1 MTNIQ
6 QLKNK
11 ININYEN
18 QPFHLVSNSP
28 WPLLVSFTA
37 LQFVLNLLL
46 FLNKFL
52 FLGGLYLSFI
62 SLVFVIS
69 NWFYNIVLE
78 STYQGHHTKKV
89 QTGLKMGMLLFILSE
104 VMFFFSFFWAFFHS
118 SLAPTIWIGCV
129 WPPLGIEIISPWH
142 LPLLNTVIL
151 LSSGVSLTWSH
162 RALLISRLLNTKS
175 LNQSNTKAV
184 VDGLVITIIWG
195 LTFTLLQYI
204 EYRNTSFSFNDS
216 IYGSIFFILT
226 GFHGFHV
233 ILGTTLLLVSYIRIY
248 YYHLFPTQHI
258 GYESSIWYWHFVDVV
273 WIFLYFLIYIWG
285 C

>member
-1 MTNIQ
+1 MTIQ
-6 QLKNK
+6 NLKNK

-18 QPFHLVSNSP
+18 QPFHLVSKSP
-28 WPLLVSFTA
+28 WPFLVSLTS
-37 LQFVLNLLL
+37 LQVVFNLLL
-46 FLNKFL
+46 FFNKFL

-62 SLVFVIS
+62 SLIFIIS
-69 NWFYNIVLE
+69 NWFYNIILE

-104 VMFFFSFFWAFFHS
+104 IMFFFSFFWAFFHS

-129 WPPLGIEIISPWH
+129 WPPLGIETISPWH
-142 LPLLNTVIL
+142 LPLLNTIIL

-162 RALLISRLLNTKS
+162 RSLLISRLLNNKI
-175 LNQSNTKAV
+175 LNQTNTKAII
-184 VDGLVITIIWG
+184 DGLIITILWG
-195 LTFTLLQYI
+195 LIFTLLQYI
-204 EYRNTSFSFNDS
+204 EYRNTSFSINDS
-216 IYGSIFFILT
+216 VYGSVFFILT

-233 ILGTTLLLVSYIRIY
+233 ILGTTLLIVSYVRIY
-248 YYHLFPTQHI
+248 YYHIFPTQHI
-258 GYESSIWYWHFVDVV
+258 GYECSIWYWHFVDVV

>member
-6 QLKNK
+6 HLKNK

-18 QPFHLVSNSP
+18 QPFHLVSKSP
-28 WPLLVSFTA
+28 WPLLVSFSA

-46 FLNKFL
+46 FFNKFL

-69 NWFYNIVLE
+69 NWFYNIILE

-104 VMFFFSFFWAFFHS
+104 IMFFFSFFWAFFHS

-129 WPPLGIEIISPWH
+129 WPPLGIEVISPWH

-162 RALLISRLLNTKS
+162 RSLLISRLLKNKN
-175 LNQSNTKAV
+175 LNQSNTKATI
-184 VDGLVITIIWG
+184 DGLVITILWG

-216 IYGSIFFILT
+216 VYGSVFFILT

-233 ILGTTLLLVSYIRIY
+233 ILGTTLLIVSYIRIY
-248 YYHLFPTQHI
+248 YYHFFPTQHI
-258 GYESSIWYWHFVDVV
+258 GYECSIWYWHFVDVV
-273 WIFLYFLIYIWG
+273 WIFLYFLIYIW
-285 C
+285 